1 MNKSTKFGIAAA
13 IVAMVAVPM
22 APAAASAAPSSAG
35 AAHGVGHGAGYG
47 AGQGNGHGHGHG
59 RGPHA
64 TPTKS
69 GPTSIAYVEV
79 NNDELANVGRY
90 TLANGANAFDVAII
104 FAANIDYQDGKAV
117 LSSNENVQRTLD
129 QAATQIRPLQAK
141 GIKVS
146 LSVLGNHQG
155 AGIANFPTQAAAA
168 DFAAQVS
175 ATVSKYGLDGVD
187 LDDEYSDYGVNGTP
201 QPNQQSIGWLISALR
216 ADMPGKLISFYDI
229 GPASTALAS
238 SSSSI
243 GSKLDYAW
251 NPYYGT
257 YTAPSIPGL
266 DKSKLSAAAVDIQNT
281 PQATAVSLAQRTK
294 ADGYGVFMTYNLPG
308 GDQSAYVSSFT
319 NVLYGQAASYR

>member
-1 MNKSTKFGIAAA
+1 MKKSTKFGIAAA
-13 IVAMVAVPM
+13 IVAMVAAPM
-22 APAAASAAPSSAG
+22 VPAAASAAPSPTGLAHGKG
-35 AAHGVGHGAGYG
+35 AVHGVGHGK
-47 AGQGNGHGHGHG
+47 Q
-59 RGPHA
+59 PHA
-64 TPTKS
+64 APAKS

-90 TLANGANAFDVAII
+90 QLADGANAFDVAII
-104 FAANIDYQDGKAV
+104 FAANINWDGTKAV
-117 LSSNENVQRTLD
+117 LYNNDKVQATLD
-129 QAATQIRPLQAK
+129 DAATQIKPLQAK

-146 LSVLGNHQG
+146 LSILGNHQG

-175 ATVSKYGLDGVD
+175 ATVTKYGLDGVD
-187 LDDEYSDYGVNGTP
+187 LDDEYSDYGTNGTP

-229 GPASTALAS
+229 GPASSALSQS
-238 SSSSI
+238 SSTV
-243 GSKLDYAW
+243 GSQLDYAW

-257 YTAPSIPGL
+257 YSAPSIPGL

-281 PQATAVSLAQRTK
+281 PQSTAVSLAQRTK

-308 GDQSAYVSSFT
+308 GDESAYVSSFT
-319 NVLYGQAASYR
+319 NVLYGQAATYH

>member
-1 MNKSTKFGIAAA
+1 MKQSTKFSIATAL
-13 IVAMVAVPM
+13 VAMLAAPLV
-22 APAAASAAPSSAG
+22 PAAASAAPSSSG
-35 AAHGVGHGAGYG
+35 SSHGHGHGSSHG
-47 AGQGNGHGHGHG
+47 GGHGHGHG
-59 RGPHA
+59 HGHHA
-64 TPTKS
+64 APTKS

-90 TLANGANAFDVAII
+90 TLENGANAFDVAII
-104 FAANIDYQDGKAV
+104 FAANINYEDGKAV
-117 LSSNENVQRTLD
+117 LYNNENVQRTLD

-141 GIKVS
+141 GIKVT

-155 AGIANFPTQAAAA
+155 AGLANFPTKAAAR

-175 ATVSKYGLDGVD
+175 ATVKKYGLDGVD

-216 ADMPGKLISFYDI
+216 ADMPGKIISFYDI
-229 GPASTALAS
+229 GPSSDALKTASP
-238 SSSSI
+238 SI
-243 GSKLDYAW
+243 GKQLDYAW

-257 YTAPSIPGL
+257 YTAPTIPGL
-266 DKSKLSAAAVDIQNT
+266 PKSKVSAAAVDIQNT

-308 GDQSAYVSSFT
+308 GDGSAYVSSFT
-319 NVLYGQAASYR
+319 KVLYGQAASYR

>member
-1 MNKSTKFGIAAA
+1 MKKSMKIGIVAAL
-13 IVAMVAVPM
+13 VAMVAAPM
-22 APAAASAAPSSAG
+22 VPAAASAAP
-35 AAHGVGHGAGYG
+35 AATQGHGHGNG
-47 AGQGNGHGHGHG
+47 HGHGQGHGHGHGHG
-59 RGPHA
+59 RPGRTA
-64 TPTKS
+64 PTKS

-104 FAANIDYQDGKAV
+104 FAANINYEDGKAV
-117 LSSNENVQRTLD
+117 LVENENVQRTLD

-155 AGIANFPTQAAAA
+155 AGLANFTSKAAAR

-175 ATVSKYGLDGVD
+175 ATVKQYGLDGVD

-201 QPNQQSIGWLISALR
+201 QPNEQSIGWLISALR

-229 GPASTALAS
+229 GPSSDALKTANP
-238 SSSSI
+238 SI
-243 GSKLDYAW
+243 GEKLDYAW

-257 YTAPSIPGL
+257 YTAPTIPGL
-266 DKSKLSAAAVDIQNT
+266 PKSKISAAAVDIQNT
-281 PQATAVSLAQRTK
+281 PQATAVTLAQRTK

-308 GDQSAYVSSFT
+308 GDESAYVSSFT
-319 NVLYGQAASYR
+319 NVLYGQAAVYQ

>member
-1 MNKSTKFGIAAA
+1 MKQSTKFSIATAL
-13 IVAMVAVPM
+13 VAMLAAPLV
-22 APAAASAAPSSAG
+22 PAAASAAPSSSG
-35 AAHGVGHGAGYG
+35 SSHGHGHGSSHG
-47 AGQGNGHGHGHG
+47 GGHGHGHG
-59 RGPHA
+59 HGHHA
-64 TPTKS
+64 APTKS

-90 TLANGANAFDVAII
+90 TLENGANAFDVAII
-104 FAANIDYQDGKAV
+104 FAANINYEDGKAV
-117 LSSNENVQRTLD
+117 LYNNENVQRTLD

-141 GIKVS
+141 GIKVT

-155 AGIANFPTQAAAA
+155 AGLANFPTKAAAR

-175 ATVSKYGLDGVD
+175 ATVKKYGLDGVD

-216 ADMPGKLISFYDI
+216 ADMPGKIISFYDI
-229 GPASTALAS
+229 GPSSDALKTANP
-238 SSSSI
+238 SI
-243 GSKLDYAW
+243 GGKLDYAW

-257 YTAPSIPGL
+257 YTAPMIPGL
-266 DKSKLSAAAVDIQNT
+266 PKSKVSAAAVDIQNT

-308 GDQSAYVSSFT
+308 GDESSSVSSFT
-319 NVLYGQAASYR
+319 KVLYGQAASYR

>member
-1 MNKSTKFGIAAA
+1 MKKSTKFGIAVA
-13 IVAMVAVPM
+13 IVAMVAAPM
-22 APAAASAAPSSAG
+22 VPAAASAAPSPTGLAHGKG
-35 AAHGVGHGAGYG
+35 AAHGVGHGA
-47 AGQGNGHGHGHG
+47 Q
-59 RGPHA
+59 PHA

-104 FAANIDYQDGKAV
+104 FAANINYENGKAV
-117 LSSNENVQRTLD
+117 LANNENVQATLD
-129 QAATQIRPLQAK
+129 DAATQIRPLQAK

-146 LSVLGNHQG
+146 LSILGNHQG
-155 AGIANFPTQAAAA
+155 AGIANFPTEAAAA
-168 DFAAQVS
+168 DFASQVT
-175 ATVSKYGLDGVD
+175 ATVTKYGLDGVD
-187 LDDEYSDYGVNGTP
+187 LDDEYSDYGANGTP

-229 GPASTALAS
+229 GPASTALS
-238 SSSSI
+238 SSSSTI

-257 YTAPSIPGL
+257 YSAPSIPGL
-266 DKSKLSAAAVDIQNT
+266 PKSKLSAAAVDIQNT